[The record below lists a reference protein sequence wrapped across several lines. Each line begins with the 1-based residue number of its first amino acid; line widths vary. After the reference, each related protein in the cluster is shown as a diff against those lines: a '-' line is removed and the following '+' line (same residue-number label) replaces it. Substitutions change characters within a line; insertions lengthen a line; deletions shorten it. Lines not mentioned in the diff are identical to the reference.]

1 MTSPPQVVERVDLDK
16 PPVRAGLPGQPE
28 ASETRVAPAAPT
40 GEAESDPRT
49 MRALAIVAG
58 TGGAILAAIGFT
70 GSYNTLR
77 HLAEAKGF
85 GQFSYAFPIGIDAG
99 ILVLLA
105 MDLYLTRKRASL
117 PVLRW
122 LAHGLTAATVAF
134 NAAAPDGPLS
144 ADPLAASMHGVIPV
158 LFIAAVEAARHYI
171 GRMAALI
178 AGQDLGS
185 PPLSRWL
192 LAPLPTWLIFRR
204 MKLWSLPYDDV
215 VSRLKGITIYRQLLK
230 KRYGRSWRRKTPA
243 DELLPI
249 KMARFGLTVDEA
261 LEIPAREAESAR
273 RREEE
278 AELREREAADARA
291 LRAAE
296 AELRQVETESRIE
309 TAKIAAKV
317 ERVAAEGRLKAAEAE
332 AEKAADLEIRRS
344 EERLRVQRAEADAEI
359 QRLESQTEADRLRAE
374 RERHE
379 EQAKWSARQ
388 RQLQQEAEAEES
400 AEAAEARARQARADQ
415 VANEAALAAAKA
427 DRELA
432 EERQRIAETTRDAV
446 ETERKAAE
454 AEAERAAAERRTA
467 EDRQAAAE
475 ARRRAA
481 EDDQAAAEAEAE
493 ARLTLPERDARKVA
507 QMIVAAGGDPKAV
520 TLKQIEV
527 ELGVSQTTAHERK
540 TRALEYLKEK
550 EQQQE
555 GDQQQAA

>member
-1 MTSPPQVVERVDLDK
+1 MASPPQVDERVDVDK
-16 PPVRAGLPGQPE
+16 LPLRSGLPGHGDAPVPGV
-28 ASETRVAPAAPT
+28 ASAASVD
-40 GEAESDPRT
+40 ESESDPRT
-49 MRALAIVAG
+49 MKALAIVAG
-58 TGGAILAAIGFT
+58 TGGAILAGIGFT

-77 HLAEAKGF
+77 QLAEAKGF

-134 NAAAPDGPLS
+134 NAAAPEGPLS

-171 GRMAALI
+171 GRMAKLI

-204 MKLWSLPYDDV
+204 MKLWSLPYDGV
-215 VSRLKGITIYRQLLK
+215 VTRLKGITIYRQLLK
-230 KRYGRSWRRKTPA
+230 KRYGRGWRRKTPA

-273 RREEE
+273 GREEA
-278 AELREREAADARA
+278 AELREREADAARA

-296 AELRQVETESRIE
+296 AELRQVETDSRIE

-332 AEKAADLEIRRS
+332 AENAADLEIRRS
-344 EERLRVQRAEADAEI
+344 EERLRVQRAQSDAEI
-359 QRLESQTEADRLRAE
+359 QRLDSQTEAERRRAE
-374 RERHE
+374 REGQE
-379 EQAKWSARQ
+379 EQVKWAARQ
-388 RQLQQEAEAEES
+388 RQLQQETEALES
-400 AEAAEARARQARADQ
+400 AETAEARARQARADQ
-415 VANEAALAAAKA
+415 EANEATLAAAKA
-427 DRELA
+427 GREAA
-432 EERQRIAETTRDAV
+432 EESKRVAEITREAV
-446 ETERKAAE
+446 EAEQQAVE
-454 AEAERAAAERRTA
+454 AEAARAAAERRAA
-467 EDRQAAAE
+467 EDLQAAAE
-475 ARRRAA
+475 ARRRTA

-507 QMIVAAGGDPKAV
+507 RMIVAAGGDPKAV
-520 TLKQIEV
+520 TLKQIEE

-540 TRALEYLKEK
+540 ARALEYL
-550 EQQQE
+550 QE
-555 GDQQQAA
+555 PQEDDEPQAA